1 MTQPQLNRR
10 LSALDAVFLNFER
23 KEAPLHIGSVHIFE
37 SDIPFEDFIAHM
49 VAKLPL
55 LPRYTQKVVPAPLNL
70 GHPTWEVDT
79 KFDIRK
85 HVYRLQLESPGTDEQ
100 FHALAEK
107 VMMPMLDRD
116 KPLWE
121 IHLVYGLS
129 GGRCGMFS
137 KVHHA
142 MIDGMSGI
150 DLLKIILDISPEV
163 KPLPKI
169 ETPPPPPAPNPTE
182 ALVESLLASTEEG
195 FKSWFEFQKSAL
207 NLAQTFMREPSPK
220 ALQDAFS
227 ISPVLTSLASPLS
240 FNKPP
245 SGKQKL
251 IWAEY
256 FFSETRAIRG
266 ALGGTVND
274 VILTALSGA
283 IARYVESRGQPV
295 RGRMLRIMVPVSMR
309 QENQRGAL
317 GNLVSVLPVEIP
329 MDLTDP
335 VERLHYVVSKTGS
348 LKSAKVADSLNL
360 FTTLLGAVPPS
371 IQAIVGSMAY
381 IPVPAFNIVCT
392 NVPGPQIPLYSLGK
406 RMLIYYPYVPVAYS
420 VGLACA
426 ILSYDQKVYFGI
438 TVDGEHEPNPYILK
452 NYLDDAFAELR
463 RAAGIEQVKSK
474 TVQESSAEKRTKR
487 ASSANGSPKEAA
499 VAATGTKPAR
509 TSAASEAKEAKNPA
523 ESAT

>member
-1 MTQPQLNRR
+1 MTQPQLNKR
-10 LSALDAVFLNFER
+10 LTALDAVFLNFER
-23 KEAPLHIGSVHIFE
+23 KEAPLHIGSINIYE
-37 SDIPFEDFIAHM
+37 GEIPFDDFIENM

-55 LPRYTQKVVPAPLNL
+55 LPRYTQKVVPAPLGL

-79 KFDIRK
+79 AFDIHK
-85 HVYRLQLESPGTDEQ
+85 HIYRIQLDGPGTDEQ

-107 VMMPMLDRD
+107 VMMPMLDRN

-121 IHLVYGLS
+121 IHLVYGMS
-129 GGRCGMFS
+129 GGRSAMLS

-150 DLLKIILDISPEV
+150 DLLKIILDISPEI
-163 KPLPKI
+163 KPLPKLQ
-169 ETPPPPPAPNPTE
+169 TPPPPPPPNPTE
-182 ALVESLLASTEEG
+182 ALVESVLASAEEG

-207 NLAQTFMREPSPK
+207 NLAQTFMREPSTK
-220 ALQDAFS
+220 VLQDAFS
-227 ISPVLTSLASPLS
+227 LSPVLSSFATPLS

-251 IWAEY
+251 VWADY
-256 FFSETRAIRG
+256 FFSELRAVRG
-266 ALGGTVND
+266 VLGGTVND

-283 IARYVESRGQPV
+283 ISQYTQARGQNV

-309 QENQRGAL
+309 QENQRGTL

-329 MDLTDP
+329 LDLTDP
-335 VERLHYVVSKTGS
+335 TERLKYVISKTGS

-371 IQAIVGSMAY
+371 IQAIVGSLAFS
-381 IPVPAFNIVCT
+381 PVPAFNIVCT

-406 RMLIYYPYVPVAYS
+406 RMIAYYPYVPVAYS
-420 VGLACA
+420 VGLTCA

-438 TVDGEHEPNPYILK
+438 TVDGEHEQNPYVLK
-452 NYLDDAFAELR
+452 DYLNEAFAELR
-463 RAAGIEQVKSK
+463 RAAGIEPVKSK
-474 TVQESSAEKRTKR
+474 TVQETRSETRQR
-487 ASSANGSPKEAA
+487 
-499 VAATGTKPAR
+499 R
-509 TSAASEAKEAKNPA
+509 TSARKQSENDAAKPAAAPAQAKDAKSTVDSAS
-523 ESAT
+523 